1 MSFAPFI
8 SPGLFHNEN
17 IMKTT
22 LQASKGALVY
32 RYEKESP
39 NRKLTEMYDL
49 DKIIGTMDPIGI
61 VMSVSATGKSF
72 NYAEFSKRISIP
84 PLQCNV
90 FNTSKVQYIFSQ
102 VPSVASW
109 DNMELH
115 TYNERDKL

>member
-1 MSFAPFI
+1 
-8 SPGLFHNEN
+8 
-17 IMKTT
+17 MKTT